1 MLVIEEQG
9 RITWEELFVHKA
21 FNLEII
27 ELTNPNVVET
37 IEDITVN
44 SLFLKQSDQ
53 SKEIDDQI
61 QELGRRKTI
70 IYFSNQN

>member
-9 RITWEELFVHKA
+9 RIKWEELFVHKA

-44 SLFLKQSDQ
+44 SLFLKQSD
-53 SKEIDDQI
+53 
-61 QELGRRKTI
+61 
-70 IYFSNQN
+70 